1 MIIKGG
7 YEKARV
13 YIETRT
19 KAVQDS
25 QTARTEYRTGPCI
38 TISREAGAGSGI
50 ISEKLINDLQSLT
63 KDENAKWSIFD
74 KNIIEKILED
84 HNQPDSLFGY
94 YTEEKKSKLVAS
106 INELFGLQPPTAII
120 VKQTTETILKIAN
133 MGYSIIVGRGA
144 SIITSKLHNVINIR
158 LISTMEDRVARIR
171 EVYGWCIKDAQDF
184 IKNEDLNRREYI
196 QNTFHKRIDDPQYYH
211 LIINSHLLKP
221 EEASDTI
228 CNLVRK
234 RFPELL
240 R

>member
-63 KDENAKWSIFD
+63 KDENARWSIFD
-74 KNIIEKILED
+74 KNIIEKILDD
-84 HNQPDSLFGY
+84 HNQPERLFGF
-94 YTEEKKSKLVAS
+94 YTEEKQSKLSAS
-106 INELFGLQPPTAII
+106 INELFGLQPPIAII
-120 VKQTTETILKIAN
+120 VKQTTETILKLAG
-133 MGYSIIVGRGA
+133 MGYVIIVGRGA
-144 SIITSKLHNVINIR
+144 NIITSKLHNVINIR
-158 LISTMEDRVARIR
+158 LISTMEDRISRIR
-171 EVYGWCIKDAQDF
+171 EVYGWNQKDAQDF
-184 IKNEDLNRREYI
+184 IKNEDLNRKEYI
-196 QNTFHKRIDDPQYYH
+196 QNTFHKRIDDPQLFH
-211 LIINSHLLKP
+211 LIINSHLIKP
-221 EEASDTI
+221 EESSDII

-234 RFPELL
+234 RFPDVLK
-240 R
+240 